1 MEPLRF
7 IEPPKNVVEVQ
18 RVLGILGYLRKFIRN
33 YADLA
38 KPIYDVIKKAH
49 RNAGGKLT
57 PTQRAMKLGRAQV
70 VWTAEA

>member
-18 RVLGILGYLRKFIRN
+18 RVLGILGYFRKFIRN

-38 KPIYDVIKKAH
+38 KPIYDIIKKAH
-49 RNAGGKLT
+49 WNAGAKLT
-57 PTQRAMKLGRAQV
+57 PT
-70 VWTAEA
+70 